1 MEGPQPPALERSAF
15 CYCER
20 PRLWS
25 SIRAATELTPRGPGT
40 GEGPRLDCWC
50 FYPGGSLP
58 APQTLKLPQNR
69 WLPSVSDVCHR
80 DWLSGKVLGRHQGC
94 SHPQA
99 GSMWGLWAMGS
110 EVLGAPERLRAPH
123 KRAHAGCPQLNTSS
137 SSEGG
142 LFIVIQV
149 PREGHPE
156 LSNWRG
162 LRAHMGSSRRP
173 GVVLSNPPAMP
184 CPTLPH
190 QRTLTPCQAFGGQV

>member
-1 MEGPQPPALERSAF
+1 MPEPRNACGPRSWRKQEGPCPEPPEGLSPAHACMEAPSPQHWERGAV
-15 CYCER
+15 CYCEC

-25 SIRAATELTPRGPGT
+25 FIRAATELTPWGPGT

-58 APQTLKLPQNR
+58 DPQTLKLLQNR

-80 DWLSGKVLGRHQGC
+80 GRLSGKVLGRRQGC
-94 SHPQA
+94 SHPHA

-110 EVLGAPERLRAPH
+110 VALGAPERLHAPH

-142 LFIVIQV
+142 LFIAIQV
-149 PREGHPE
+149 PWEGHP
-156 LSNWRG
+156 
-162 LRAHMGSSRRP
+162 
-173 GVVLSNPPAMP
+173 
-184 CPTLPH
+184 
-190 QRTLTPCQAFGGQV
+190 